1 MSLFHFKQ
9 FVIDQENCP
18 MKINTDGVL
27 LGAMCDLADANKILD
42 IGTGTGVIALMMAQR
57 KNDAFIDA
65 IDINHIAYEKS
76 SANFENS
83 LFHAQLKA
91 HHHSFAAFFELN
103 PQKKYDLIVSNP
115 PYYLNA
121 LQSPK
126 ESKNI
131 SKHTNEQ
138 FFLDLLLCARIHLT
152 ETGSLTLIL
161 PVEISLMLQTTSKD
175 FGLFA
180 KHCIKIKSYPD
191 KAHIRHIISF
201 TKNSANQLLFE
212 DFCIYDEVR
221 VHSLQYKAALKD
233 FFTIF

>member
-27 LGAMCDLADANKILD
+27 LGALCNITAAKRILD
-42 IGTGTGVIALMMAQR
+42 IGTGTGVIALMLAQR
-57 KNDAFIDA
+57 SHNSFIDA
-65 IDINHIAYEKS
+65 IDIDYTAFEKS
-76 SANFENS
+76 KINFENS
-83 LFHAQLKA
+83 LFHGQLKA
-91 HHHSFAAFFELN
+91 HHHGFKEFFELN
-103 PQKKYDLIVSNP
+103 PLHKYDLIVSNP
-115 PYYLNA
+115 PYFLNA

-126 ESKNI
+126 ASKNI

-138 FFLDLLLCARIHLT
+138 FFIDLLLVAKNHLT
-152 ETGSLTLIL
+152 ENGRLELVL
-161 PVEISLMLQTTSKD
+161 PVDISLMLQNTAQD

-201 TKNSANQLLFE
+201 SKQQAEELHFQE
-212 DFCIYDEVR
+212 FCIYETQG
-221 VHSLQYKAALKD
+221 VHSLQYKALLKD
-233 FFTIF
+233 FFKIF

>member
-1 MSLFHFKQ
+1 
-9 FVIDQENCP
+9 

-27 LGAMCDLADANKILD
+27 LGAMCDLTGASKILD
-42 IGTGTGVIALMMAQR
+42 IGTGTGVIALMLAQR

-65 IDINHIAYEKS
+65 IDISPIAYEKS

-91 HHHSFAAFFELN
+91 HHHGFKEFFELN
-103 PQKKYDLIVSNP
+103 PQKRYDLIVSNP

-131 SKHTNEQ
+131 SKHTDEQ
-138 FFLDLLLCARIHLT
+138 FFLDLLLCAKTHLT
-152 ETGSLTLIL
+152 DTGSLTLVL
-161 PVEISLMLQTTSKD
+161 PVEISLMLQITGKD
-175 FGLFA
+175 FGLFP
-180 KHCIKIKSYPD
+180 KQCIKIKSYPD

-201 TKNSANQLLFE
+201 SKDGSKDVVFE
-212 DFCIYDEVR
+212 DFCIYDDVR

-233 FFTIF
+233 FFKIF